1 MSNYKKSVRKTI
13 ISQRDLLKL
22 NDIKEK
28 SNKII
33 NKLYNTSNFI
43 KANTIF
49 IFVSFGS
56 EVDTREAIK
65 YMLSLGKT
73 VCVPKVMGKL
83 DMRAIKIST
92 IEDLAINKMG
102 ILEPRCG
109 VEIDSTIIDMVVVP
123 GVAFDKKG
131 YRIGYGGGFYDIF
144 MSKLQ
149 GHTSKVGIAFDLQ
162 VIEDI
167 SYDSFDMKIDSLLTE
182 TAHFIF

>member
-73 VCVPKVMGKL
+73 VCVPKVMGKF
-83 DMRAIKIST
+83 DMRAIKISK

-144 MSKLQ
+144 MSKLKN
-149 GHTSKVGIAFDLQ
+149 HTSKVGIAFDLQ

-167 SYDSFDMKIDSLLTE
+167 SYESFDIKIDSLLTE
-182 TAHFIF
+182 TNHFIF